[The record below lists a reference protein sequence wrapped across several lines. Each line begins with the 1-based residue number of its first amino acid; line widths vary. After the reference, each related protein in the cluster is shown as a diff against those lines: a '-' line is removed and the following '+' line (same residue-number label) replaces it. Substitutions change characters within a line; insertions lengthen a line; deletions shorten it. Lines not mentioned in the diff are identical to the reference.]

1 VFGADRTIDRYVDI
15 LTSRGIDWG
24 VIGPREVPRIWERH
38 IWNCAVLAPLLERH
52 RLVCD
57 VGSGAGLPGLV
68 LAIARRDVE
77 VTLIDSMAR
86 RVTFLDSAVEELG
99 LDNATVI
106 RGRAGDLGSYLDARF
121 QIVTARAVAPLAKL
135 VEWCAPLIRPG
146 GRLLA
151 IKGRSAE
158 EELRAAREVLAS
170 KSVSDFAI
178 EEYGLGI
185 ADPLTR
191 VVRIEFPGQV
201 GMRRPK
207 Q

>member
-1 VFGADRTIDRYVDI
+1 VKPDRPVFGADRTIDRYVDI

-38 IWNCAVLAPLLERH
+38 IWNCAALAPLLERH
-52 RLVCD
+52 QLVCD

-77 VTLIDSMAR
+77 MTLIDSMAR
-86 RVTFLDSAVEELG
+86 RVTFLDRAVEELG

-106 RGRAGDLGSYLDARF
+106 RGRAGAVELALHSKFD
-121 QIVTARAVAPLAKL
+121 IVTARAVAPLAKL

-158 EELRAAREVLAS
+158 EELSAARDVLAS
-170 KSVSDFAI
+170 KGVSDAAI
-178 EEYGLGI
+178 EEHGLGI
-185 ADPLTR
+185 ADPPTR
-191 VVRIEFPGQV
+191 VVRIEFAG
-201 GMRRPK
+201 RSA
-207 Q
+207 